1 LHTNFQ
7 WEYWLNNFIWEGVL
21 VISAS
26 DLYGVSPSD
35 VYKTYVGTNKI
46 IIDDNE
52 GMIFDAEK
60 LKIYADT
67 TWQTTVKIP
76 V

>member
-1 LHTNFQ
+1 
-7 WEYWLNNFIWEGVL
+7 
-21 VISAS
+21 
-26 DLYGVSPSD
+26 
-35 VYKTYVGTNKI
+35 
-46 IIDDNE
+46 
-52 GMIFDAEK
+52 MIFDAEK